1 MEPRRPFTVDEYVRW
16 SDVDHAGI
24 IFYGA
29 YVRFFEIAET
39 EMFRSLGLPYGE
51 FFDRYGIWLPRVH
64 FDCDFRHP
72 ARLDDQLRVAAYISH
87 FGTSSLTLSFD
98 VLHVGAQRLCASARE
113 VLVCTD
119 RRTLTP
125 RTLPP
130 DVRALLER
138 CALTDAEA
146 REHLGVMA
154 RAEAHE

>member
-1 MEPRRPFTVDEYVRW
+1 MEPRPFTVDEYVRW

-64 FDCDFRHP
+64 FDCDFTYP
-72 ARLDDQLRVAAYISH
+72 ARLDDRLRVAAYISH
-87 FGTSSLTLSFD
+87 FGHSSLTLSFN
-98 VLHVGAQRLCASARE
+98 VLHASAHRLCATARE

-119 RRTLTP
+119 RHTLTP
-125 RTLPP
+125 QPLPP
-130 DVRALLER
+130 AVRALLEQ
-138 CALTDAEA
+138 CAFTDAVVL
-146 REHLGVMA
+146 EHLGVMA

>member
-1 MEPRRPFTVDEYVRW
+1 MGRSPFTVDEYVRW
-16 SDVDHAGI
+16 SDVDRAGI

-39 EMFRSLGLPYGE
+39 EMFRALGLPYGE

-64 FDCDFRHP
+64 FDCDFTYP
-72 ARLDDQLRVAAYISH
+72 ARLDDRLRVAAYIGH
-87 FGTSSLTLSFD
+87 FGRSSLTLSFD
-98 VLHVGAQRLCASARE
+98 VLHADARRLCAAARE

-119 RRTLTP
+119 RQTLEP
-125 RTLPP
+125 RPLPP
-130 DVRALLER
+130 EVRALLVQ
-138 CALTDAEA
+138 CAFTDAEV

>member
-1 MEPRRPFTVDEYVRW
+1 MERHPFTVDEYVRW

-39 EMFRSLGLPYGE
+39 EMFRSLGLPYGD

-64 FDCDFRHP
+64 FDCDFRYP
-72 ARLDDQLRVAAYISH
+72 ARLDDRLRVATYISH

-98 VLHVGAQRLCASARE
+98 VLHGGAHRLCASARE

-119 RRTLTP
+119 RHTLAP
-125 RTLPP
+125 RALPP

-138 CALTDAEA
+138 CAFTESDV
-146 REHLGVMA
+146 REHLGLMA
-154 RAEAHE
+154 RAEAPE

>member
-1 MEPRRPFTVDEYVRW
+1 MERRPFTVDEYVRW

-64 FDCDFRHP
+64 FDCDFTFP
-72 ARLDDQLRVAAYISH
+72 ARLDDRLRVAVYVSR
-87 FGTSSLTLSFD
+87 FGGSSLTLNFD
-98 VLHVGAQRLCASARE
+98 VLHVGARRLCAAARE

-119 RRTLTP
+119 RGTMRP
-125 RTLPP
+125 RPLPP
-130 DVRALLER
+130 DVRVLLER
-138 CALTDAEA
+138 CAFTTGEV
-146 REHLGVMA
+146 REYVGLVA
-154 RAEAHE
+154 RAEATE